1 MSLKDNLL
9 IFFSFF
15 PVFIFRSNFGSKEIL
30 IIIAFFILFILALF
44 FLNSLLN
51 RKNLTKTRIFFICL
65 VITYGID
72 NHLGLFNGV
81 ILPNESF
88 LKIIFGII
96 YISAFLL
103 LFLIFFI
110 NLFFFTYSNEKQK
123 VTIIFLIFIFTLF
136 IFNIFDNTKSYK
148 KIPNIINKT
157 EHIPKTIDLIL
168 ILDEMSGLNSTE
180 SNSDLGKEFVSL
192 AERYFQKNN
201 FEYYPNAFSTS
212 KNSVTAISS
221 LINLVERV
229 SEEERE
235 KFAKKSSNYF
245 IDYDLL
251 DSRLFRKFN
260 SISIFQNMHMN
271 YCFLPNV
278 KKCKQFNPFK
288 ANEFL
293 LGFKNNFLTKYFS
306 FWHLN
311 GSILGK
317 FFWRMGKQL
326 RITDSLSE
334 PEGQKASIV
343 ETLTEINSDINK
355 NKYDLIFAH
364 LLFPHRPY
372 GLDENCKYSGN
383 LSNMNNF
390 FSKNKKTKIHNI
402 ERKCVLIFL
411 DKFLQNISNNDNLR
425 FVLLSDHGSR
435 IENSPESSN
444 SIIFAIKNFKSN
456 KGVKKKMEISSQK
469 MFIDLYGEK

>member
-1 MSLKDNLL
+1 
-9 IFFSFF
+9 
-15 PVFIFRSNFGSKEIL
+15 
-30 IIIAFFILFILALF
+30 
-44 FLNSLLN
+44 
-51 RKNLTKTRIFFICL
+51 
-65 VITYGID
+65 
-72 NHLGLFNGV
+72 
-81 ILPNESF
+81 
-88 LKIIFGII
+88 
-96 YISAFLL
+96 
-103 LFLIFFI
+103 
-110 NLFFFTYSNEKQK
+110 
-123 VTIIFLIFIFTLF
+123 
-136 IFNIFDNTKSYK
+136 
-148 KIPNIINKT
+148 
-157 EHIPKTIDLIL
+157 
-168 ILDEMSGLNSTE
+168 
-180 SNSDLGKEFVSL
+180 
-192 AERYFQKNN
+192 
-201 FEYYPNAFSTS
+201 
-212 KNSVTAISS
+212 
-221 LINLVERV
+221 
-229 SEEERE
+229 
-235 KFAKKSSNYF
+235 
-245 IDYDLL
+245 
-251 DSRLFRKFN
+251 
-260 SISIFQNMHMN
+260 MN

-390 FSKNKKTKIHNI
+390 FSNNKKTKIHNI